1 MSFILEKALSV
12 AGRTGLDG
20 EFSNLMLLRSLR
32 DNAEAFIKKKL
43 RKLLSL
49 ECVRNKDRMAVEPI
63 IRLTRPE
70 VLKVLEDVKFV
81 VHTIVPEQ
89 YRFWKS
95 NQRGVCPHPI
105 AVSEGPTGSI
115 LALDYNFETGLSRL
129 LTIRLHQPAD
139 VSVVRDGLKDARN
152 LCFINGIAFLCER
165 GKSTISFVDFEG
177 KVKISTK
184 SLKRRAELLRHLEAL
199 SLPTDGTVPVLR
211 ERLKDHLGTISKN
224 TDCAEHVQMHP
235 NRLGKPSA
243 VYAASNDLLF
253 CSDDESQYVYQITLT
268 FDGVTIHGN
277 ATKFTAYPSSII
289 NFLSITLLDQYAFFS
304 GASSH
309 GGLYKCE
316 LSAKTV
322 TKAVCNSTLPCSEV
336 NQVCTLNGRVVY
348 TDTKGGKVMQYNPDD
363 KSVRTLV
370 GSGHNSSSDG
380 TQDSCSFKQ
389 IEGICSVDKN
399 LFVTDVSAGKLKIVT
414 SLSETVSFLGI
425 LGSLYDTFG
434 IHSKGMKPDG
444 VSLKQAKE
452 NVTKIDSYVKDTVSK
467 VKERYQLSETS
478 ATNGPQGT
486 VSQKTQV
493 SVSLLKKGIERLYK
507 NVVDINPQFVDDLL
521 LETLLT
527 TVVEN
532 LHAVSHLKHETFT
545 VLTYAQDFGAICKES
560 LKRAS
565 RWAAKYYTHDKS
577 YYPVPQSAMPLSAI
591 ATMTPLPSEDI
602 TPGMEGQIKEWLQSY
617 RPVRQRTVRS
627 ETTKDKAGA
636 LPPAVYAVH
645 HTDESEERLRYPE
658 ENTVSSANAQRVVS
672 IQFVDEGDVTEV
684 FEDHREVQIDE
695 YETDSDDEE
704 SDFEEH
710 PEVVNRA
717 CVTRSGRAVRAFVRL
732 DM

>member
-1 MSFILEKALSV
+1 
-12 AGRTGLDG
+12 
-20 EFSNLMLLRSLR
+20 MLLRSLR

-95 NQRGVCPHPI
+95 NQRGICPHPI

-152 LCFINGIAFLCER
+152 LCFIDGIAFLCER

-211 ERLKDHLGTISKN
+211 ERLKDHLGAICKN

-243 VYAASNDLLF
+243 VYAASNDLLC

-289 NFLSITLLDQYAFFS
+289 NPLSITLLDQCTFFS
-304 GASSH
+304 GASSQ

-336 NQVCTLNGRVVY
+336 HQVCTLNGRVVY
-348 TDTKGGKVMQYNPDD
+348 TDTKAGKVMQYNPDD

-370 GSGHNSSSDG
+370 GSGHNSSSDW

-399 LFVTDVSAGKLKIVT
+399 LFITDVSAGKLKIVT

-452 NVTKIDSYVKDTVSK
+452 NVTKIDSYVKDT
-467 VKERYQLSETS
+467 E
-478 ATNGPQGT
+478 
-486 VSQKTQV
+486 
-493 SVSLLKKGIERLYK
+493 
-507 NVVDINPQFVDDLL
+507 
-521 LETLLT
+521 
-527 TVVEN
+527 
-532 LHAVSHLKHETFT
+532 
-545 VLTYAQDFGAICKES
+545 
-560 LKRAS
+560 
-565 RWAAKYYTHDKS
+565 
-577 YYPVPQSAMPLSAI
+577 
-591 ATMTPLPSEDI
+591 
-602 TPGMEGQIKEWLQSY
+602 
-617 RPVRQRTVRS
+617 
-627 ETTKDKAGA
+627 
-636 LPPAVYAVH
+636 
-645 HTDESEERLRYPE
+645 
-658 ENTVSSANAQRVVS
+658 
-672 IQFVDEGDVTEV
+672 
-684 FEDHREVQIDE
+684 
-695 YETDSDDEE
+695 
-704 SDFEEH
+704 
-710 PEVVNRA
+710 
-717 CVTRSGRAVRAFVRL
+717 
-732 DM
+732 